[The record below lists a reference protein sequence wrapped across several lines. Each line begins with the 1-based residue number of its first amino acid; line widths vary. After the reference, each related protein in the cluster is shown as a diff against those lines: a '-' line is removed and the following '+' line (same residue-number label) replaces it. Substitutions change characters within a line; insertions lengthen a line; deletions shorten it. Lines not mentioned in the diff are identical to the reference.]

1 MKLNMTKSEL
11 NRFAESNKLEVY
23 TNEQFGQF
31 VENNKDL
38 LVKSDRAELD
48 EAEQRE
54 YDTLF
59 AEIRSFTPVTIYDND
74 PNSKIRIVKSVMYVR
89 PQQVEWDD
97 IEKSEDGEEDLSK
110 ARAGVYTDTGLNR
123 KLGRVGQKYGSKK
136 QSADEDDGEGKSS
149 KDGKKW
155 DNDRNPM
162 TILANIKSGTYSK
175 NTDEY
180 SALNHYKEKDPHK
193 ITSLGIPVS
202 YNNKSDEWFVGNKNK
217 ESGKSDSGVKRE
229 YTFQYKNRFGE
240 IQQKSFIASNEEQAM
255 KMAKEGIV
263 GTDIQ
268 PSKVPDKTGREE
280 KN

>member
-136 QSADEDDGEGKSS
+136 Q
-149 KDGKKW
+149 
-155 DNDRNPM
+155 P
-162 TILANIKSGTYSK
+162 
-175 NTDEY
+175 TDEGDD
-180 SALNHYKEKDPHK
+180 K
-193 ITSLGIPVS
+193 
-202 YNNKSDEWFVGNKNK
+202 
-217 ESGKSDSGVKRE
+217 GKSDIKTVSLSSKKGGGFTLNVKMSDGSMKHLSVDNKE
-229 YTFQYKNRFGE
+229 LASVKNSPIQKDGISKNRTLYELAQSKLSKQSTSDDKSEEKETSKMQGISYDVLDSAPDE
-240 IQQKSFIASNEEQAM
+240 SVAGKKKDTGKSF
-255 KMAKEGIV
+255 KEM
-263 GTDIQ
+263 
-268 PSKVPDKTGREE
+268 PY
-280 KN
+280 